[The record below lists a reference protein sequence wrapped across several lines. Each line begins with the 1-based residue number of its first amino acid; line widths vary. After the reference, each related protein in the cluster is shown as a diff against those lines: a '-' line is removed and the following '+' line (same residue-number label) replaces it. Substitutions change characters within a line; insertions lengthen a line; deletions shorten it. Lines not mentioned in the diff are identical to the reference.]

1 MTSTFIFRRAN
12 GIFQILSLKS
22 VFLGPILYL
31 VRFFVEV
38 LLQIETSSII
48 KNLAETFLPISLGNL
63 FHVLIHSK
71 IFKLKK
77 HPFPII
83 RIRGVIPIPL

>member
-48 KNLAETFLPISLGNL
+48 KNLAETFLPNFFLQFISRFNPLL
-63 FHVLIHSK
+63 DFQI
-71 IFKLKK
+71 KK
-77 HPFPII
+77 HPFRIV
-83 RIRGVIPIPL
+83 RIRGVILIPL

>member
-1 MTSTFIFRRAN
+1 MIWHICSISVYILKFVTSTFIFRRAKR
-12 GIFQILSLKS
+12 IFQILSLKS

-48 KNLAETFLPISLGNL
+48 KNLAETFLPNFFLQFISRFN
-63 FHVLIHSK
+63 
-71 IFKLKK
+71 
-77 HPFPII
+77 
-83 RIRGVIPIPL
+83 PL